1 LGIGKLRQKDK
12 LNMSKDKI
20 ILFDLDGTLIESTDA
35 IISTFY
41 HSFNELDFKF
51 NGCDEDIKSLI
62 GYPLDIMYLEL
73 GVDEEKISEFI
84 ASYKNRYRIISTEQ
98 TTLLE
103 NAFEAVQ
110 QASQIARLSVVTT
123 KTRMYTIPLL
133 EHFGISQFFEVV
145 TGRENVQN
153 PKPHPEPILT
163 TLEQMN
169 YNKDLHQ
176 VWMIG
181 DTKLDLIAANAA
193 NVNSIGVLCGY
204 GEELELREY
213 TNFIQNDALSA
224 INFLK
229 DLDNQY

>member
-1 LGIGKLRQKDK
+1 
-12 LNMSKDKI
+12 MSKDKI

-35 IISTFY
+35 IVSTFY

-51 NGCDEDIKSLI
+51 NGIDEDIKSLI
-62 GYPLDIMYLEL
+62 GYPLDIMYKEL
-73 GVDEEKISEFI
+73 GVDEDKVNDFVT
-84 ASYKNRYRIISTEQ
+84 SYKNRYRIISTEQ

-103 NAFEAVQ
+103 NAFEAVLL
-110 QASQIARLSVVTT
+110 ATQIGRVSVVTT

-133 EHFGISQFFEVV
+133 EHFGIAHFFEII
-145 TGRENVQN
+145 TGRENVEN
-153 PKPHPEPILT
+153 PKPHPEPILV

-169 YNKDLHQ
+169 YDKNLHD

-193 NVNSIGVLCGY
+193 NVKSIGVLCGY
-204 GEELELREY
+204 GEENELREY
-213 TNFIQNDALSA
+213 TDFIQNDALNA

-229 DLDNQY
+229 NLEN

>member
-1 LGIGKLRQKDK
+1 
-12 LNMSKDKI
+12 MSKDKI

-35 IISTFY
+35 IVSTFY

-51 NGCDEDIKSLI
+51 NGIDEDIKSLI
-62 GYPLDIMYLEL
+62 GYPLDIMYKEL
-73 GVDEEKISEFI
+73 GVDEDKVNDFVT
-84 ASYKNRYRIISTEQ
+84 SYKNRYRIISTEQ

-103 NAFEAVQ
+103 NAFEAVLL
-110 QASQIARLSVVTT
+110 ATQIGRVSVVTT

-133 EHFGISQFFEVV
+133 EHFGIAHFFEII
-145 TGRENVQN
+145 TGRENVEN
-153 PKPHPEPILT
+153 PKPHPEPILV

-169 YNKDLHQ
+169 YDKNLHD

-193 NVNSIGVLCGY
+193 NVKSIGVLCGY
-204 GEELELREY
+204 GEENELREY
-213 TNFIQNDALSA
+213 TDFIQNNALNA

-229 DLDNQY
+229 NFDN